1 VRTRLI
7 AALGVGLAA
16 TLALL
21 LAGAVASPSYA
32 GRTPKLPA
40 TQEFV
45 ISDPAID
52 EASGMAASRLHPGVV
67 FIVEDSGNGPYV
79 YAVGRDGRTL
89 ATFTLDGAKNVD
101 WEAMAPSVDAEG
113 RPTLLIGDIGDN
125 DGKRDS
131 VRVYEILEPAVLQ
144 DAALRWRKWDLRY
157 PDGAHDAEGLM
168 VDPSTLQ
175 AFVVT
180 KQVLGAGTYAV
191 PLGAQ
196 PGGTYEMSCVGGAPM
211 FVTDAAISP
220 DGDPTVLRTYATA
233 VVVDGPGGPEVARY
247 LLPVMPQ
254 GETLAFTADGTAL
267 LVGSEGSNQSVDRVE
282 VPVVAPLSASPAT
295 TEAPSST
302 RSSGAP
308 LAAGAVAVVALG
320 LVVGAAVA
328 SRRRSSSCGE
338 PPQQPQD
345 SRSTT

>member
-1 VRTRLI
+1 MPRRLV
-7 AALGVGLAA
+7 AALTAAVVGALGV
-16 TLALL
+16 L
-21 LAGAVASPSYA
+21 LAGAGASPSYA

-45 ISDPAID
+45 ISDPTID

-67 FIVEDSGNGPYV
+67 FIVEDSRNGPYV
-79 YAVGRDGRTL
+79 YAVGGDGRTL
-89 ATFTLDGAKNVD
+89 ATFTLEGAKNVD

-131 VRVYEILEPAVLQ
+131 VRVYEFLEPSVLE
-144 DAALRWRKWDLRY
+144 DGALRWRKWDLRY
-157 PDGAHDAEGLM
+157 PDGAHNAEGLM

-175 AFVVT
+175 VFVVT
-180 KQVLGAGTYAV
+180 KQALGAGTYAV
-191 PLGAQ
+191 PVGAE
-196 PGGTYEMSCVGGAPM
+196 PGGTYELSRVGGAPM

-220 DGDPTVLRTYATA
+220 DGEPTVLRTYATA

-247 LLPVMPQ
+247 RLPVMPQ

-267 LVGSEGSNQSVDRVE
+267 LVGTEGSNQPVDRVE
-282 VPVVAPLSASPAT
+282 VPVVAPPSASPAT
-295 TEAPSST
+295 SQP

-308 LAAGAVAVVALG
+308 LAAGVVAAVALG

-328 SRRRSSSCGE
+328 SRRRGHSAGK